1 MRFCDGSARRLCW
14 MAQFYLS
21 WQVIKS
27 FMFVYVISDFMGE
40 TFNNP
45 LFILCL
51 SFLTILWIL
60 YGIFFYFN
68 VCILEEK

>member
-1 MRFCDGSARRLCW
+1 
-14 MAQFYLS
+14 
-21 WQVIKS
+21 
-27 FMFVYVISDFMGE
+27 MFVYVISDFMGE

-45 LFILCL
+45 LFILRL